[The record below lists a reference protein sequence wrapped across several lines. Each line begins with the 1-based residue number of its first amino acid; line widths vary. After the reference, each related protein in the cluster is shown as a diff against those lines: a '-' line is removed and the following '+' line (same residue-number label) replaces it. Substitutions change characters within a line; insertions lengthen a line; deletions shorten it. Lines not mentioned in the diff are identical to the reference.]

1 MKVYL
6 DTSVILRRLLN
17 EPHPLLDWG
26 RWEAAYASRIWLTE
40 AQRTVDRLRLDG
52 RLGDEDVVRLMD
64 ELRKVHAALY
74 IVPVE
79 EGILA
84 RAGDPFPTTVG
95 TLDAIHLATALA
107 VQAVTT
113 LDRFLTHDRRLAL
126 AAAGTG
132 FTVEGTP

>member
-6 DTSVILRRLLN
+6 DTSAILRILLK
-17 EPHPLLDWG
+17 EPNQVSHWG

-40 AQRTVDRLRLDG
+40 AQRTVDRLCRDG
-52 RLGDEDVVRLMD
+52 RLGDEEVVRLRD
-64 ELRKVHAALY
+64 EVRKVHAALY
-74 IVPVE
+74 IVPVDE
-79 EGILA
+79 DILA
-84 RAGDPFPTTVG
+84 RAGDPFPITVG

-107 VQAVTT
+107 VQSETA

-132 FTVEGTP
+132 FAVEGV

>member
-17 EPHPLLDWG
+17 EPNPQPDWG
-26 RWEAAYASRIWLTE
+26 RWDAAFSSRLWLTE
-40 AQRTVDRLRLDG
+40 AQRTVDRLRLAG
-52 RLGDEDVVRLMD
+52 RIGDEEVVRLRD
-64 ELRKVHAALY
+64 ECRKVHAALN
-74 IVPVE
+74 IVPVD

-107 VQAVTT
+107 VQAATP

-126 AAAGTG
+126 AAAGMG
-132 FTVEGTP
+132 FNAEGV

>member
-17 EPHPLLDWG
+17 EPNPLPDWG
-26 RWEAAYASRIWLTE
+26 RWEAAYSSRLWLTE

-52 RLGDEDVVRLMD
+52 RLDDEDVVRLRD
-64 ELRKVHAALY
+64 ECRKVHAALH
-74 IVPVE
+74 IVPVD

-107 VQAVTT
+107 IQAGTA

-126 AAAGTG
+126 AAAGMD
-132 FTVEGTP
+132 FVVEGV